1 MHGDRYDNK
10 YPKSAERQ
18 ILSALIVTSQPDDVT
33 GLAPLRAKKKILQI
47 PMILVSIE
55 SYAYGGSETYNN
67 LRLEMN
73 C

>member
-10 YPKSAERQ
+10 DPKSAERQ
-18 ILSALIVTSQPDDVT
+18 ISGVLIVTSQPDDVT
-33 GLAPLRAKKKILQI
+33 GLAPLRAKKNYLQI
-47 PMILVSIE
+47 PMILVPIE
-55 SYAYGGSETYNN
+55 SYAYGGSEKYNS